1 MKLKKFVLGVVCRV
15 MYDRDDLRLV
25 KSLFEKGILSGEDMT
40 EFLKSYLS
48 EGYRSNRF
56 QMMTALSRYCG
67 YGVSI
72 ADVAR
77 FSEDHMSE

>member
-1 MKLKKFVLGVVCRV
+1 MKKFILGVICRV
-15 MYDRDDLRLV
+15 IYDRDDLRLV
-25 KSLFEKGILSGEDMT
+25 GSLFEKGILSGEDMT
-40 EFLKSYLS
+40 EFLKSYPR

-56 QMMTALSRYCG
+56 QMMVALSRYCG

-77 FSEDHMSE
+77 FSEDHVNK